1 MDVIEE
7 GGVEEDDD
15 DDNENVRPAKH
26 REKWR
31 HHDEIKR
38 PAAAPTLP
46 SASTPAM
53 TRTQKMMKTHRQQ
66 RDGSRIQYLP
76 RIHRLPLVMV

>member
-31 HHDEIKR
+31 HQNGIKKTRSGTHSSVSINASHDTNAE
-38 PAAAPTLP
+38 
-46 SASTPAM
+46 
-53 TRTQKMMKTHRQQ
+53 
-66 RDGSRIQYLP
+66 DD
-76 RIHRLPLVMV
+76 